1 MPGELRDRSIVP
13 DGDLVAQFCAGD
25 ETAVRAVYDRYGGAV
40 HTVARSVV
48 GSGPL
53 AQEVVQETFLKAW
66 RAASTFDA
74 NRDLAPWLYT
84 IARRTAI
91 DALRRERR
99 PTTGGHAPEV
109 EVAVDAPGF
118 ETTWQQFEVRRAID
132 DLPDGERE
140 VVRLSHLVGLS
151 HPEIAERLGTP
162 VGTVKSR
169 SARAH
174 RRLAAALSHLG
185 PGEGES

>member
-1 MPGELRDRSIVP
+1 ML
-13 DGDLVAQFCAGD
+13 
-25 ETAVRAVYDRYGGAV
+25 TN
-40 HTVARSVV
+40 
-48 GSGPL
+48 
-53 AQEVVQETFLKAW
+53 EVVQETFLTAW
-66 RAASTFDA
+66 RVASTFDA
-74 NRDLAPWLYT
+74 SRDLAPWPYT

-91 DALRRERR
+91 DTLRRKRR
-99 PTTGGHAPEV
+99 PTTGGQSPEV
-109 EVAVDAPGF
+109 EVAIDAPAF
-118 ETTWQQFEVRRAID
+118 ETTFQQFQVRRALD

-151 HPEIAERLGTP
+151 HPEITDRLGVP

-185 PGEGES
+185 LTRSDDS

>member
-1 MPGELRDRSIVP
+1 MSPGA
-13 DGDLVAQFCAGD
+13 DGDPPAPSDLVGRFCAGD
-25 ETAVRAVYDRYGGAV
+25 EDAVREVYERYAGAV
-40 HTVARSVV
+40 STVARSVV
-48 GSGPL
+48 GSGAL
-53 AQEVVQETFLKAW
+53 ADEVVQETFVKAW

-91 DALRRERR
+91 DTLRRERR
-99 PTTGGHAPEV
+99 PTTGGHVPEV
-109 EVAVDAPGF
+109 EVAIEAPAF
-118 ETTWQQFEVRRAID
+118 ETTFQQFEVRRALD

-151 HPEIAERLGTP
+151 HPEIAERLGVP

-174 RRLAAALSHLG
+174 RRLAAVLAHLG
-185 PGEGES
+185 PARSDNS